1 MRKIF
6 IGMLFV
12 FLDFT
17 LTLNTSRIELIP
29 DFIGYILMVQG
40 LMELADES
48 LWFGKVRPYAIGM
61 AIYSGV
67 LYVFDLFGT
76 TDSTGVLSWV
86 FGLISTGISLY
97 ISYGIVM
104 GVQDIESMQNRNL
117 DGSELMAKWKL
128 YAILSAIIYLL
139 VFIPVLNV
147 LAIIAGFVIAV
158 YFLIAFHRTS
168 KLYEQT

>member
-17 LTLNTSRIELIP
+17 LTLNASRIELIP
-29 DFIGYILMVQG
+29 DFIGYIFMVKG

-48 LWFGKVRPYAIGM
+48 FWFGKVRPYAIGM

-67 LYVFDLFGT
+67 LYVFDLFGI
-76 TDSTGVLSWV
+76 TDTSGVFSWV
-86 FGLISTGISLY
+86 LGLISTGISLY
-97 ISYGIVM
+97 ISYGIAM
-104 GVQDIESMQNRNL
+104 GVQNIESMQDRNL
-117 DGSELMAKWKL
+117 DGDELMAKWKL
-128 YAILSAIIYLL
+128 YAMLSAIIYLL

-147 LAIIAGFVIAV
+147 LAIITGFVIAV
-158 YFLIAFHRTS
+158 YFLVAFHRST
-168 KLYEQT
+168 KLYEQG